1 KKTGKPSQTWMT
13 FLRNHV
19 GQMASIDFFTVPT
32 LQLRVLYVFVVL
44 AHDRRRVLHFNV
56 TEHPTAAWTAQ
67 QLVEAFPYDTVPR
80 YLVRDRDVLYGYGFT
95 TRVDG
100 MRILQVQISA
110 RSPRQ
115 NAYAERCVRS
125 VKEKCLA
132 KLILLTE
139 SALRHALR
147 HYEAH
152 CHEERNHQGKHNRLL
167 FPLPTVRG
175 EQNKV

>member
-19 GQMASIDFFTVPT
+19 GQMVSIDFFTVPT

-80 YLVRDRDVLYGYGFT
+80 YLVRDRDGIYGYDFT

-100 MRILQVQISA
+100 MGIRQVPISA
-110 RSPRQ
+110 REPW
-115 NAYAERCVRS
+115 AKFYAERMIGS
-125 VKEKCLA
+125 
-132 KLILLTE
+132 ILPE
-139 SALRHALR
+139 WFEHFVVFN
-147 HYEAH
+147 
-152 CHEERNHQGKHNRLL
+152 ERQLGAIY
-167 FPLPTVRG
+167 
-175 EQNKV
+175 